1 MSASLGARVKDDARS
16 QQTRAYARLTSI
28 QLFKS
33 TPESTTASRPNPDTS
48 EQTSYPAVLAVARSH
63 PAALTS
69 AAVNPAALMSAQLH
83 PAALKA
89 ASSNP
94 GVLRD
99 RRSKPAA
106 FKHGSFHAMHRAWST
121 ALIAGTLFMFNKSG
135 VSAAADAM
143 SRREEEAPPALAAW
157 IMRMQRWRVKS
168 SDEARY
174 KPFAACDIMLC
185 YIAT

>member
-1 MSASLGARVKDDARS
+1 
-16 QQTRAYARLTSI
+16 
-28 QLFKS
+28 
-33 TPESTTASRPNPDTS
+33 
-48 EQTSYPAVLAVARSH
+48 
-63 PAALTS
+63 
-69 AAVNPAALMSAQLH
+69 MSAQLH

-106 FKHGSFHAMHRAWST
+106 FKQGSFHAMHRAQST
-121 ALIAGTLFMFNKSG
+121 ALIAGTLFMFNKSGVSAAADAMSRREDG